1 MIPSPGLNVAI
12 DCTRAPLGGVA
23 RREIVL
29 LSLAVLCLISC
40 ICYVLRVAP
49 TGLADAAPTLE
60 KGLLPEWTGSRAIL
74 RGRNPYDLDV
84 AQPIDNQLR
93 SAAPERDINRQKY
106 AYPVYFAFLF
116 LPLAVLPFDLA
127 QKVALASDIVLTAAS
142 LAFWSVD
149 SKLRRL
155 SALAV
160 TIFAFASYPTMLAL
174 QLRQPTVLIA
184 AMLSAVFFCVRSSRL
199 FLAGFLAGLT
209 LSKPQLA
216 IPVLLP
222 LTIWS
227 LAGWRSRKVFLLS
240 LISTFTVLLTG
251 AELVVPGWIPHWIRV
266 IRAYSHYAGA
276 SPLLLDILPRP
287 LYAAA
292 TALLIVAVVW
302 TGLKFRETDLLF
314 AIAFSTAAFQ
324 LMLQFQIYNELLLLP
339 ATLWILERASEI
351 KAKGQF
357 PILLWACSWVLLGAG
372 WTSQV
377 ALAAANLL
385 APSSG
390 VALWQA
396 PLAAAWLY
404 PWPLFLTLALSTPS
418 AFPAA
423 QNLGL
428 DGRLAAPSVRTACS

>member
-1 MIPSPGLNVAI
+1 MIPSPGLNLAI
-12 DCTRAPLGGVA
+12 DSTRTPSGAVA

-40 ICYVLRVAP
+40 IYFVLRVAP

-60 KGLLPEWTGSRAIL
+60 KGLLPEWTGSRTILL
-74 RGRNPYDLDV
+74 RGDPYDPAI
-84 AQPIDNQLR
+84 AQPIDAQMR
-93 SAAPERDINRQKY
+93 SAAPEREINRQKY

-127 QKVALASDIVLTAAS
+127 QKVALASGIVLTAAS
-142 LAFWSVD
+142 LAFWLVD
-149 SKLRRL
+149 SKLSRL

-184 AMLSAVFFCVRSSRL
+184 AMLSAVFFCVRSHKL

-227 LAGWRSRKVFLLS
+227 LAGWRSRKVFLVS
-240 LISTFTVLLTG
+240 LISTFSLLLTG
-251 AELVVPGWIPHWIRV
+251 AELVVPGWIPHWIKV

-276 SPLLLDILPRP
+276 SPLLLDVLPRP

-292 TALLIVAVVW
+292 AAVLIVSIVW
-302 TGLKFRETDLLF
+302 ISLEFRETDLLF

-351 KAKGQF
+351 KARGQL
-357 PILLWACSWVLLGAG
+357 PNLLWACSWILLGAG
-372 WTSQV
+372 WASQV

-404 PWPLFLTLALSTPS
+404 PWPLFLTLALSTAS
-418 AFPAA
+418 AYPAA
-423 QNLGL
+423 QMLGL
-428 DGRLAAPSVRTACS
+428 DRRLAAPSVRTA